1 MNPYVCSGDI
11 HSNAKMNS
19 PNLDKMTAIS
29 QPTHSNAFLWLK
41 NFVDWFKFHWVLFL
55 RVQLTIRQHWF
66 RQWLGAEQATSHYL
80 KQCLPSSLTHIC
92 GTRVGMSQ
100 TFPVTWKLHKY
111 TQQKKKR
118 TCDSTGIF
126 SGMEFIWLRQRYMT
140 EISNLSEI
148 KICLLICYCVRQV
161 CAVDR

>member
-1 MNPYVCSGDI
+1 
-11 HSNAKMNS
+11 
-19 PNLDKMTAIS
+19 
-29 QPTHSNAFLWLK
+29 
-41 NFVDWFKFHWVLFL
+41 
-55 RVQLTIRQHWF
+55 
-66 RQWLGAEQATSHYL
+66 
-80 KQCLPSSLTHIC
+80 
-92 GTRVGMSQ
+92 MSYIYI
-100 TFPVTWKLHKY
+100 FY

>member
-1 MNPYVCSGDI
+1 MRFMSLSLIYYVS
-11 HSNAKMNS
+11 KLMMNS
-19 PNLDKMTAIS
+19 HQSHPKESSSMKALSKSTNFNWWNRTSSCNLKDNFSRGRLSCYSWS
-29 QPTHSNAFLWLK
+29 QYFLVNRLQNIGYVVALILMRCYIIHTTK
-41 NFVDWFKFHWVLFL
+41 YN
-55 RVQLTIRQHWF
+55 
-66 RQWLGAEQATSHYL
+66 S
-80 KQCLPSSLTHIC
+80 
-92 GTRVGMSQ
+92 
-100 TFPVTWKLHKY
+100 KY

>member
-1 MNPYVCSGDI
+1 MQG
-11 HSNAKMNS
+11 
-19 PNLDKMTAIS
+19 
-29 QPTHSNAFLWLK
+29 FLSVAYAVTKYTRAHLY
-41 NFVDWFKFHWVLFL
+41 LFL
-55 RVQLTIRQHWF
+55 VANQVNIPT
-66 RQWLGAEQATSHYL
+66 
-80 KQCLPSSLTHIC
+80 
-92 GTRVGMSQ
+92 
-100 TFPVTWKLHKY
+100 Y

-161 CAVDR
+161 CAVDRLVQQGQ